1 VRLKGEKEMEI
12 QIAKIYPPKQ
22 AGWSAS
28 IKDNLGNYFGV
39 KEALVSNLSE
49 GQTISADV
57 VTKDKAGKTYR
68 DIVKIHGMNGGGSSA
83 PSHQASAPAAPRY
96 GSQDDATAERIF
108 VCGVVNSVAPKIYEK
123 LGTIDSEKLA
133 ALVQIARVTWASTLG
148 NKGGA

>member
-1 VRLKGEKEMEI
+1 M
-12 QIAKIYPPKQ
+12 
-22 AGWSAS
+22 
-28 IKDNLGNYFGV
+28 

-83 PSHQASAPAAPRY
+83 PSPSHQASAPAAPRY

-133 ALVQIARVTWASTLG
+133 ALVQVARVTWASTLG

>member
-1 VRLKGEKEMEI
+1 MEI

-22 AGWSAS
+22 AGWSAH

-68 DIVKIHGMNGGGSSA
+68 DIVKIHGMNGGGSAA
-83 PSHQASAPAAPRY
+83 PSPQTSAPATARY
-96 GSQDDATAERIF
+96 GAQDDATAERIF

-133 ALVQIARVTWASTLG
+133 ALVQVARVTWASTLG